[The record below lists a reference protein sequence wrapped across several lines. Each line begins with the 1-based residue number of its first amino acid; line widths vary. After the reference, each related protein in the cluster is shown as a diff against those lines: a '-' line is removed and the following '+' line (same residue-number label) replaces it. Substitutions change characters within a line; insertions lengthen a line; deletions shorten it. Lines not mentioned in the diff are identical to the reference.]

1 MCEPMSDFTQSYS
14 TEVAG
19 TLEDCFAVLTDFPDY
34 PRWSTPVQECRVLDR
49 HPDGLARRVAFALDM
64 TVKTLRYTLE
74 YSFEPPH
81 GGTWHLVEGDVK
93 SVEGSYR
100 FEPVGDP
107 TGGRIRATCTQAI
120 DIGFWV
126 PGPIRRPIEQKAL
139 RDSVEEFKKAVEA
152 RAGKSRS

>member
-1 MCEPMSDFTQSYS
+1 LS
-14 TEVAG
+14 
-19 TLEDCFAVLTDFPDY
+19 DFPDY
-34 PRWSTPVQECRVLDR
+34 PRWSSPVLECRVLDR

-64 TVKTLRYTLE
+64 TVKTLRYVLE

-81 GGTWHLVEGDVK
+81 GATWHLVEGDVK

-100 FEPVGDP
+100 FEPAGDR
-107 TGGRIRATCTQAI
+107 TKATCTQAI

-126 PGPIRRPIEQKAL
+126 PGPIRRPLEQKAL

-152 RAGKSRS
+152 RAARSGPPGLPS

>member
-1 MCEPMSDFTQSYS
+1 
-14 TEVAG
+14 V
-19 TLEDCFAVLTDFPDY
+19 V
-34 PRWSTPVQECRVLDR
+34 DR

-64 TVKTLRYTLE
+64 TVKTLRYVLE
-74 YSFEPPH
+74 YTFDPPH
-81 GGTWHLVEGDVK
+81 GATWRMVEGDVK

-100 FEPVGDP
+100 FEPAGER
-107 TGGRIRATCTQAI
+107 TKATCTQAI

-152 RAGKSRS
+152 RTGRSGSPS

>member
-1 MCEPMSDFTQSYS
+1 MCDPMSDFTQTYS

-19 TLEDCFAVLTDFPDY
+19 TAADCFAVLCDFAEY
-34 PRWSTPVQECRVLDR
+34 PHWSTPVKECQVVDR

-64 TVKTLRYTLE
+64 TVKTLRYVLE
-74 YSFEPPH
+74 YQFDPPH
-81 GGTWHLVEGDVK
+81 GATWHLVEGDVK

-100 FEPVGDP
+100 FEPAGDR
-107 TGGRIRATCTQAI
+107 TRATCTQAI

-126 PGPIRRPIEQKAL
+126 PGPIRRPLEQKAL

-152 RAGKSRS
+152 RAGRSAQHG

>member
-1 MCEPMSDFTQSYS
+1 MCDPMSDFTQSYS
-14 TEVAG
+14 VEVAG
-19 TLEDCFAVLTDFPDY
+19 TPEDCFAVLCEFDEY
-34 PRWSTPVQECRVLDR
+34 PRWSTPVQECRVVDR

-64 TVKTLRYTLE
+64 TVKTLRYVLE
-74 YSFEPPH
+74 YTFDPPH
-81 GGTWHLVEGDVK
+81 GATWRLVEGDVK

-100 FEPVGDP
+100 FEPAGDR
-107 TGGRIRATCTQAI
+107 TKATCTQAI

-152 RAGKSRS
+152 RTGRSGSRS